1 MGLRLL
7 LEMKGAQSR
16 KENYAGWIS
25 PCFEKFDV
33 MKRQNAF
40 PAWNLRS
47 FKVYFRVSL
56 HVIDVPNLSN
66 LPSCLAFCN
75 IRSLKIA
82 NAPKL
87 AAWISERAN
96 LDWL

>member
-7 LEMKGAQSR
+7 LEMKGEQSR

-56 HVIDVPNLSN
+56 HVIDVPKLEN

-87 AAWISERAN
+87 AAWISERTN